1 MWLLVGIAFLVIFAI
16 VAIAT
21 ALGLSYQEGQ
31 RKKRVT
37 ATLKSGLGDAARVET
52 KVLIEPEGMTAGAAK
67 LLARLN
73 LAEGLERRIA
83 QSGLGWSLNTLLMMM
98 AGLAIPGALIGAWFK
113 PLLFPELSTVA
124 AAALFSTFPYMYV
137 MYKRK
142 KRLAAFEEQ
151 LPEALDFLGRA
162 MRAGHAFSIA
172 LEMLSEE
179 SQDPLRQE
187 FRKVHNEHNLGLP
200 IDTALRNLGERVPLL
215 DVKFFVSTV
224 LLQRE
229 TGGNLAEILAKLAD
243 VIRERFKLKG
253 QVRAISAQGR
263 ITAIVLTLIPI
274 ALAVLL
280 LMVSPNYLQSMAKD
294 PIGRYMLAGVII
306 GQVVGYLFIKR
317 IVDIKV

>member
-1 MWLLVGIAFLVIFAI
+1 MGLLVAIAFLFIFAI

-21 ALGLSYQEGQ
+21 LLGLKYQEDQ

-37 ATLKSGLGDAARVET
+37 ATLRTGLGDAARVET
-52 KVLIEPEGMTAGAAK
+52 KVLLEPEGMAAGLAK
-67 LLARLN
+67 LLARFN
-73 LAEGLERRIA
+73 FAKAMERRLA
-83 QSGLGWSLNTLLMMM
+83 QSGLGWSLNTLLISM

-113 PLLFPELSTVA
+113 PLLFPELSTIA
-124 AAALFSTFPYMYV
+124 AAALFSTFPYLYM
-137 MYKRK
+137 MRKRK

-200 IDTALRNLGERVPLL
+200 IDTALKNLAERVPLL

-253 QVRAISAQGR
+253 QVMAISAQGR
-263 ITAIVLTLIPI
+263 ITAMTLTLIPI
-274 ALAVLL
+274 GLAIAL
-280 LMVSPNYLQSMAKD
+280 LMISPTYLQSMAAD
-294 PIGRYMLAGVII
+294 PIGRYMLAGV
-306 GQVVGYLFIKR
+306 VVGQGVGYFFIKR